1 MWPFSSGKDKDKEI
15 ERLEEKVEKLQ
26 EDEDRWRKR
35 FEAEKERRSKL
46 SKEKQEAEERANR
59 LKDKIE
65 GLKSDTEKDD
75 SSESSDSKGR
85 RDLDFE
91 EARRVIS
98 KISSVASSEDD
109 LVTVYSEGDRENIDD
124 VRGLKNSISG
134 EQFKSIDESG
144 LYFFDEDEVFDL
156 FLDVRP
162 FFDSKWFSG
171 ESFSVGELEDFV
183 GKEKIWV
190 KVSAGN
196 SKVFRESDGEL
207 ELLEH
212 VKDRVDRQHSSGGF
226 SQSRFERKR
235 DEQIQGHVKNVDI
248 AIPDEGEVFLVGEK
262 DLCRDLP
269 GQYLGGFDPNKSDL
283 EALYGFGVMRNL

>member
-171 ESFSVGELEDFV
+171 ESF
-183 GKEKIWV
+183 
-190 KVSAGN
+190 
-196 SKVFRESDGEL
+196 
-207 ELLEH
+207 
-212 VKDRVDRQHSSGGF
+212 
-226 SQSRFERKR
+226 
-235 DEQIQGHVKNVDI
+235 
-248 AIPDEGEVFLVGEK
+248 
-262 DLCRDLP
+262 
-269 GQYLGGFDPNKSDL
+269 LGWR
-283 EALYGFGVMRNL
+283 A